1 MFDAF
6 SNWVIAIL
14 GSQYQYARGQWV
26 DTQATTGQFICAIRA
41 TGGGPITV
49 GVRRKTFQVILLGP
63 VSGRQHAIKIQADA
77 DTLAEYTLGTLA
89 PCDAAAVRVIGEA
102 SGPFYTTENRA
113 WVSIDFEVLF

>member
-6 SNWVIAIL
+6 ADWVSAIL
-14 GSQYQYARGQWV
+14 GAQYQYARGQWV
-26 DTQATTGQFICAIRA
+26 DTLASNSQFICAIRS

-63 VSGRQHAIKIQADA
+63 VSGRQHAIKVQADA
-77 DTLAEYTLGTLA
+77 DTLAEYTLGVFT
-89 PCDAAAVRVIGEA
+89 PCGAASIRIIGETM
-102 SGPFYTTENRA
+102 GPFYTTENRA